1 MKARELF
8 VKTMLIIHRD
18 DLRNPLLSIG
28 QIRIVEAPAKKDVA
42 GEQRQLDSH
51 FAPGVEAGARDQRK
65 EAAKSGSV
73 QFSGKDF
80 FLPALGSKHEPGS
93 KRNVG
98 ETRNYPISQRNG
110 SAHDHSPCSE
120 KIRSSRCVC
129 AQT

>member
-1 MKARELF
+1 MKTLCITNGRVIDPANSRDEAADLWIRDG
-8 VKTMLIIHRD
+8 VII
-18 DLRNPLLSIG
+18 
-28 QIRIVEAPAKKDVA
+28 EAPAKKDVA